1 MRLGILMFEISNIK
15 CIKMYDSMQLLKY
28 KQMTTINSISNYVRN
43 STASYPPTGGDYP
56 HICAAFPN
64 RRISTYRG
72 GVQVGGTALTG
83 AQVERPLL

>member
-43 STASYPPTGGDYP
+43 STALYPPTGGDYP
-56 HICAAFPN
+56 HICASFPN
-64 RRISTYRG
+64 
-72 GVQVGGTALTG
+72 
-83 AQVERPLL
+83 